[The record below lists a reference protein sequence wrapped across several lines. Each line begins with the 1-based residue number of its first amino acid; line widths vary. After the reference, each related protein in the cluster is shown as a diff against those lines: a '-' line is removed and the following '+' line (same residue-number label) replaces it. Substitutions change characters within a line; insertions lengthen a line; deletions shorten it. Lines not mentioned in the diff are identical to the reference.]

1 VTLVDFCG
9 WTAEIAIMCGRFA
22 LNALPEDVLRL
33 FELDEIEDFP
43 PRYNIAPTQPI
54 LLIEPSAGE
63 GHNRAKRVASL
74 ARWGLIP
81 SWVKDVK
88 AFPLL
93 ISARAE
99 SVAEKAS
106 FRAALRHRRVLVP
119 ASGYYEWR
127 RTGTAKSQPFWIRP
141 RNGGLIALAGL
152 KEPYLS
158 PDGSELD
165 TAALITME
173 SKGHIAQIHDR
184 MPVVIA
190 PQDFDRWLNCRDFEP
205 REVADLLARGSDQFE
220 AIPVSEKVNKV
231 ANSGPEIQIAV
242 NLNDSADEPETKPAR
257 TSAQSPQM
265 KLF

>member
-1 VTLVDFCG
+1 
-9 WTAEIAIMCGRFA
+9 MCGRFA

-54 LLIEPSAGE
+54 LLIEPLQGE
-63 GHNRAKRVASL
+63 GHNRAKRKALL

-81 SWVKDVK
+81 TWVKDVK

-93 ISARAE
+93 VSARAE

-106 FRAALRHRRVLVP
+106 FRGALRHRRVLVP
-119 ASGYYEWR
+119 ASSYYEWR
-127 RTGTAKSQPFWIRP
+127 RTETEKSQPYWIRP
-141 RNGGLIALAGL
+141 REGELIALAAL
-152 KEPYLS
+152 KETYLS
-158 PDGSELD
+158 VEGSELD
-165 TAALITME
+165 TVALITTE
-173 SKGHIAQIHDR
+173 SKGVVANIHDR
-184 MPVVIA
+184 MPVIIE

-205 REVADLLARGSDQFE
+205 RDVADLLNHGSEGFD

-231 ANSGPEIQIAV
+231 ANSGPDIQVAI
-242 NLNDSADEPETKPAR
+242 NLNEPAHEPETKPA
-257 TSAQSPQM
+257 TKAANSLQM

>member
-1 VTLVDFCG
+1 VVDFC
-9 WTAEIAIMCGRFA
+9 ASRPEIAIMCGRFA

-63 GHNRAKRVASL
+63 GHNRARRMASL

-93 ISARAE
+93 VSARAE

-141 RNGGLIALAGL
+141 RDGGLIALAGL

-165 TAALITME
+165 TVALITME
-173 SKGHIAQIHDR
+173 SRGDIAQIHDR
-184 MPVVIA
+184 MPVIIE
-190 PQDFDRWLNCRDFEP
+190 PKDFDRWLNCRDFEP
-205 REVADLLARGSDQFE
+205 REVADLLSYGSEGFE
-220 AIPVSEKVNKV
+220 AIAVSDKVNKV
-231 ANSGPEIQIAV
+231 MNSSPEIQNAV
-242 NLNDSADEPETKPAR
+242 NLNEPAQQPETKAANKAPDA
-257 TSAQSPQM
+257 SQM

>member
-1 VTLVDFCG
+1 
-9 WTAEIAIMCGRFA
+9 MCGRFA

-43 PRYNIAPTQPI
+43 PRYNIAPTQPV

-63 GHNRAKRVASL
+63 GHNRAKRRASL

-93 ISARAE
+93 VSARAE

-127 RTGTAKSQPFWIRP
+127 RTGTAKSQAFWIRP
-141 RNGGLIALAGL
+141 RDGGLIALAGL

-165 TAALITME
+165 TVALITME
-173 SKGHIAQIHDR
+173 SSGHLAQIHDR
-184 MPVVIA
+184 MPVVVE
-190 PQDFDRWLNCRDFEP
+190 QQNFDRWLNCRDFEP
-205 REVADLLARGSDQFE
+205 REVADLLSHGSEQFE
-220 AIPVSEKVNKV
+220 AIPVSDRVNKV
-231 ANSGPEIQIAV
+231 ANSSPDIQIAV
-242 NLNDSADEPETKPAR
+242 DLNESTNQMETKTQTKA
-257 TSAQSPQM
+257 SEAAQM